1 MYTVLTVCNKL
12 QVILFPH
19 AYFSATV
26 GNLQAKVESLTTT
39 NALMKED
46 LAIARNSLLALQ
58 AENQAMRQSAN
69 HSDNSSNGSGSDKD
83 KDREKEK
90 SQQAEALS
98 SELAEE
104 RKKNTELDKELKL
117 QVSLKAES
125 DMAMKLLEKD
135 IHEKQ
140 DTIVSLRRQLDDI
153 KQINL
158 EMYRKLQVRMLTP
171 IPKHTIIHTYTEIHS
186 HTRQLVTFIK
196 SFYPL
201 VIGFVFPLWFTLIH
215 HQLAASRAQS
225 AIDQI
230 HNSYSLLLV

>member
-1 MYTVLTVCNKL
+1 M
-12 QVILFPH
+12 
-19 AYFSATV
+19 
-26 GNLQAKVESLTTT
+26 TTT

-58 AENQAMRQSAN
+58 AENQAMRQSAS

-83 KDREKEK
+83 KDKDREKEK
-90 SQQAEALS
+90 SQHAEALS
-98 SELAEE
+98 SELGEE
-104 RKKNTELDKELKL
+104 RKRNAELDKELKL

-171 IPKHTIIHTYTEIHS
+171 IPKHTHTQSFIATLKNT
-186 HTRQLVTFIK
+186 HTHTPVN
-196 SFYPL
+196 
-201 VIGFVFPLWFTLIH
+201 W
-215 HQLAASRAQS
+215 
-225 AIDQI
+225 
-230 HNSYSLLLV
+230 

>member
-1 MYTVLTVCNKL
+1 
-12 QVILFPH
+12 
-19 AYFSATV
+19 
-26 GNLQAKVESLTTT
+26 
-39 NALMKED
+39 MKED

-58 AENQAMRQSAN
+58 AENQAMRQSAS
-69 HSDNSSNGSGSDKD
+69 HAENSSSGSDKD

-98 SELAEE
+98 TELAEE
-104 RKKNTELDKELKL
+104 RKKNAELDKELKL

-158 EMYRKLQVRMLTP
+158 EMYRKLQVRML
-171 IPKHTIIHTYTEIHS
+171 IPKHSQRPHIHPLTP
-186 HTRQLVTFIK
+186 QLVTFIIHH
-196 SFYPL
+196 FIPL
-201 VIGFVFPLWFTLIH
+201 VMGFLCFLFGLLTHPIGYRIVPNLLSLI
-215 HQLAASRAQS
+215 RY
-225 AIDQI
+225 ITT
-230 HNSYSLLLV
+230 SYLLLV